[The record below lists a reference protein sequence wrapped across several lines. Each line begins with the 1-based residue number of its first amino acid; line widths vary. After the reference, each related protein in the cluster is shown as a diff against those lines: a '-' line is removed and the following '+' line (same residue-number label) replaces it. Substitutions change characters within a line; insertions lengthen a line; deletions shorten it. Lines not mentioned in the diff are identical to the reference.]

1 MAQIDH
7 ALAHGRWRAEW
18 IRIMPDL
25 LPYVEAIEEK
35 AKSFYEELALKDPKV
50 QWLCSYC
57 DLEEPETV
65 ASVKKH
71 IQDV

>member
-1 MAQIDH
+1 
-7 ALAHGRWRAEW
+7 
-18 IRIMPDL
+18 MPDL

-35 AKSFYEELALKDPKV
+35 AKSFYEELALKDPEV
-50 QWLCSYC
+50 QWLCGYC